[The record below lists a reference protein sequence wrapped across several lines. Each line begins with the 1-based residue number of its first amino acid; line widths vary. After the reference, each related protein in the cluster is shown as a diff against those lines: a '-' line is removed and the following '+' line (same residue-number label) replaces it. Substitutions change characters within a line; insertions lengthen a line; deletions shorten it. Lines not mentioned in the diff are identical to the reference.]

1 MSFTKYADIETDWQC
16 GAKNVQIKLPTSLVR
31 SGKGFFQRDSE
42 MKTKILSLMFCC
54 FFLGGC
60 IDYQAKVSKRRHT
73 YVDSHPDLPVQ
84 IRRTILNGQLAL
96 GMTREEVNA
105 SYGFPNS
112 IDKGDYIVDAD
123 EQRIYRIYTT
133 SALLRLLRLPLKKT

>member
-1 MSFTKYADIETDWQC
+1 
-16 GAKNVQIKLPTSLVR
+16 
-31 SGKGFFQRDSE
+31 
-42 MKTKILSLMFCC
+42 MKTKVLSLMLCG

-60 IDYQAKVSKRRHT
+60 VDYRAKVSERRQT
-73 YVDSHPDLPVQ
+73 YVDNHPDLPVQ

-112 IDKGDYIVDAD
+112 INKGDYIFDAD
-123 EQRIYRIYTT
+123 EQWTYRIYKTT
-133 SALLRLLRLPLKKT
+133 QLDRNDRSRTCLYFKEGRLISWQN